1 MRTRYVMM
9 TINVC
14 LPYPSYSYICFSAI
28 YVHESVMQEHIQD
41 CAPFFCPI
49 YWQNFR
55 SRNEEEILRDE
66 DICRTC
72 CSVCVLV

>member
-41 CAPFFCPI
+41 CAPFFLVPFTDKTSTPEMKKKYFEMKI
-49 YWQNFR
+49 YAVHAV
-55 SRNEEEILRDE
+55 
-66 DICRTC
+66 
-72 CSVCVLV
+72 VCVC